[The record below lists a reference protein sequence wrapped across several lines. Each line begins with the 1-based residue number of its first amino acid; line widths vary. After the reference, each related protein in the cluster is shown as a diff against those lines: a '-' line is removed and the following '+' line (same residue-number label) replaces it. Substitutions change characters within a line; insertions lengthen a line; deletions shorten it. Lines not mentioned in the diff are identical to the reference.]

1 MPGQLKKGKWPA
13 RLKAAETEIEEE
25 SWVLFQIAVVC
36 SQEVCELQESS
47 FSEMMR

>member
-1 MPGQLKKGKWPA
+1 MSGQLKKGKWPA
-13 RLKAAETEIEEE
+13 RLKAAETEIEE